1 MGQSQSTGS
10 NKDDAGQEA
19 ERRVDYYELLGLERD
34 ATDDEYVAHIH
45 LYIHIT
51 RLTILSRIKKA
62 YRRKALELHPDRNY
76 GQVEAATKLFA
87 EVQCAY
93 EVLSDPQERAWYD
106 SHQYAEFSED
116 GPAAGQGQQPASGGF
131 KMTASGITSL
141 VMNFNPHMEFS
152 DSPSGFFGGLRDVF
166 DQIATD
172 EGIACRWDGSEPVD
186 YPSFGAKEDSYEEV
200 VRPFYAVWTSFS
212 TKKSFAWMDKY
223 KYSEA
228 PDRRI
233 RRLMEKENKK
243 MREDGIREY
252 NDAIRSLVAF
262 VKKRDPRYKSNIQT
276 EAERQRML
284 RESAAAQA
292 ARSRAANQAKMQD
305 HIIPEWAQTH
315 KSQPGED
322 EHEGQFFSSSE
333 SEVEHFECVV
343 CNKVFKSQKQFE
355 AHEKSKKHIKAVKQL
370 RKEML
375 LEDEELNLDGD
386 EEPEV
391 KLVESEEEPVPANDA
406 LADEVADKV
415 TPLKPATVSR
425 SPSPSASEDGDED
438 YIDPDQTKPES
449 TSLSASLSASEVAD
463 EDDEEDFKSKATT
476 TKLGKAKQKR
486 AKKLAAQQTAS
497 STDAQNKCA
506 HCQAAFSS
514 RTQLFTHLRETGHAQ
529 PVQTAQSKS
538 KKGKKSRK

>member
-1 MGQSQSTGS
+1 MMS
-10 NKDDAGQEA
+10 
-19 ERRVDYYELLGLERD
+19 
-34 ATDDEYVAHIH
+34 EYLIPRYA
-45 LYIHIT
+45 Y
-51 RLTILSRIKKA
+51 RKLTISSRIKKA

-106 SHQYAEFSED
+106 SHQYAEFTED
-116 GPAAGQGQQPASGGF
+116 GAAAAGQGQQPTSGGF
-131 KMTASGITSL
+131 KMTASGITGL

-152 DSPSGFFGGLRDVF
+152 DSPSGFFGGLRDIF

-252 NDAIRSLVAF
+252 NDSVRSLVAF

-305 HIIPEWAQTH
+305 HVIPEWAQTH
-315 KSQPGED
+315 ESQPGED

-343 CNKVFKSQKQFE
+343 CNKLFKSQKQFE
-355 AHEKSKKHIKAVKQL
+355 AHERSKKHIKAVKQL

-375 LEDEELNLDGD
+375 LEGEELDLDVD

-391 KLVESEEEPVPANDA
+391 KLVESEEDIVPPNDA
-406 LADEVADKV
+406 PGDEVDDIGENGDNDKD
-415 TPLKPATVSR
+415 TLLKPDTTSR
-425 SPSPSASEDGDED
+425 SPSPSASEDDDED
-438 YIDPDQTKPES
+438 YIDPDQKKPEK
-449 TSLSASLSASEVAD
+449 TSLFTSDVAN
-463 EDDEEDFKSKATT
+463 DDDDDDLESKTT
-476 TKLGKAKQKR
+476 TTAKLGKAKQKR
-486 AKKLAAQQTAS
+486 AKKLAAQQAAS

-506 HCQAAFSS
+506 HCQATFTS
-514 RTQLFTHLRETGHAQ
+514 RTQLFSHLRETGHAQ

>member
-10 NKDDAGQEA
+10 NKADAGQEA
-19 ERRVDYYELLGLERD
+19 EHRVDYYELLGVERD
-34 ATDDEYVAHIH
+34 AADDE
-45 LYIHIT
+45 
-51 RLTILSRIKKA
+51 IKKA

-76 GQVEAATKLFA
+76 GQVEATTKLFA

-106 SHQYAEFSED
+106 SHQYAELPED

-152 DSPSGFFGGLRDVF
+152 DSPSGFFGGLRDIF
-166 DQIATD
+166 DQIAMD
-172 EGIACRWDGSEPVD
+172 EGIACRWDGSVPVD
-186 YPSFGAKEDSYEEV
+186 YASFGAKEDSYEDV

-252 NDAIRSLVAF
+252 NDAVRSLVAF

-305 HIIPEWAQTH
+305 HVIPEWAQTH
-315 KSQPGED
+315 ESLLGED
-322 EHEGQFFSSSE
+322 EHEGHFFSSSE

-343 CNKVFKSQKQFE
+343 CNKLFKSQKQFE

-370 RKEML
+370 RKELL
-375 LEDEELNLDGD
+375 LEGEELNLDAD
-386 EEPEV
+386 EELEV
-391 KLVESEEEPVPANDA
+391 KLVGFNEEINPIPAEKVDDIA
-406 LADEVADKV
+406 ETEDDKE
-415 TPLKPATVSR
+415 TPPKPDTTSQ
-425 SPSPSASEDGDED
+425 SPSPSASEDEDED
-438 YIDPDQTKPES
+438 CIDPDRTKPRN
-449 TSLSASLSASEVAD
+449 ASLPTSNIANEDDD
-463 EDDEEDFKSKATT
+463 EDLNPKPTT
-476 TKLGKAKQKR
+476 AKLGKAKQKK
-486 AKKLAAQQTAS
+486 AKKIAAQQAAS
-497 STDAQNKCA
+497 STDAQNKCT
-506 HCQAAFSS
+506 HCQAMFSS
-514 RTQLFTHLRETGHAQ
+514 RTQLFSHLREIGHAQ
-529 PVQTAQSKS
+529 PAQSRS
-538 KKGKKSRK
+538 KGKKSRK

>member
-1 MGQSQSTGS
+1 MGQSQSTGA
-10 NKDDAGQEA
+10 NKDDTDQEA
-19 ERRVDYYELLGLERD
+19 ERRIDYYELLGVERD
-34 ATDDEYVAHIH
+34 ATDDE
-45 LYIHIT
+45 
-51 RLTILSRIKKA
+51 IKKA

-106 SHQYAEFSED
+106 SHQYAELTED
-116 GPAAGQGQQPASGGF
+116 GAAAAGGQQPASGGF

-152 DSPSGFFGGLRDVF
+152 DSPSGFFGGLRDIF
-166 DQIATD
+166 DQIAMD

-186 YPSFGAKEDSYEEV
+186 YPSFGAKEDSYEDV

-252 NDAIRSLVAF
+252 NDAVRSLVAF

-305 HIIPEWAQTH
+305 HVIPEWAQTH
-315 KSQPGED
+315 ESQPGED
-322 EHEGQFFSSSE
+322 EHEGHFFSSSE

-343 CNKVFKSQKQFE
+343 CNKLFKSQKQFE

-375 LEDEELNLDGD
+375 LEDEELNLDVD
-386 EEPEV
+386 ERPEA
-391 KLVESEEEPVPANDA
+391 KLVASEEDIVSTHDTPNTEVDDDIGETEVNDK
-406 LADEVADKV
+406 DI
-415 TPLKPATVSR
+415 PATASR
-425 SPSPSASEDGDED
+425 SPSPSASDDEDED
-438 YIDPDQTKPES
+438 YIDPDRTKPEH
-449 TSLSASLSASEVAD
+449 TPLSSSEIAN
-463 EDDEEDFKSKATT
+463 EDGNEDLESKPTT
-476 TKLGKAKQKR
+476 AKLGKAKQKR
-486 AKKLAAQQTAS
+486 AKKLAAQQAAS
-497 STDAQNKCA
+497 SIDAQNKCA
-506 HCQAAFSS
+506 HCQATFTS
-514 RTQLFTHLRETGHAQ
+514 RTQLFSHLRETGHAQ
-529 PVQTAQSKS
+529 PVQTAQFKS

>member
-1 MGQSQSTGS
+1 MSESLIARYTYR
-10 NKDDAGQEA
+10 E
-19 ERRVDYYELLGLERD
+19 
-34 ATDDEYVAHIH
+34 
-45 LYIHIT
+45 
-51 RLTILSRIKKA
+51 LTISTRIKKA

-93 EVLSDPQERAWYD
+93 EVLSDPHERAWYD
-106 SHQYAEFSED
+106 SHQYGEVTED
-116 GPAAGQGQQPASGGF
+116 GAAVGQSQQSASGGF
-131 KMTASGITSL
+131 KMTASGITRL

-152 DSPSGFFGGLRDVF
+152 DSPSGFFGGLQDIF
-166 DQIATD
+166 NQIAAD
-172 EGIACRWDGSEPVD
+172 EAMACRWDGSEPVD
-186 YPSFGAKEDSYEEV
+186 YPSFGAKEDSYDDV

-252 NDAIRSLVAF
+252 NDAVRSLVAF

-305 HIIPEWAQTH
+305 HVIPEWAQNH
-315 KSQPGED
+315 ESQPGED

-333 SEVEHFECVV
+333 SEIEHFECVV
-343 CNKVFKSQKQFE
+343 CNKLFKSQKQFE
-355 AHEKSKKHIKAVKQL
+355 AHERSKKHIKAVKQL

-375 LEDEELNLDGD
+375 LEDEELKLDVDDG
-386 EEPEV
+386 PQM
-391 KLVESEEEPVPANDA
+391 KPVESEEDTDPEVVHNTAAD
-406 LADEVADKV
+406 DEVNDIGKTEDK
-415 TPLKPATVSR
+415 TTLKSNTTSR
-425 SPSPSASEDGDED
+425 SPSPSASEDDDDDDDD
-438 YIDPDQTKPES
+438 YIDPERTKPN
-449 TSLSASLSASEVAD
+449 TISLSTSEVAD
-463 EDDEEDFKSKATT
+463 EDADEGLASGATT
-476 TKLGKAKQKR
+476 TPRLGKAKQKR
-486 AKKLAAQQTAS
+486 AKKLAAQQAAS
-497 STDAQNKCA
+497 SIDAQNKCA
-506 HCQAAFSS
+506 HCQTTFTS
-514 RTQLFTHLRETGHAQ
+514 RTRLFSHLRDTGHAQ
-529 PVQTAQSKS
+529 PVQTTQPKS
-538 KKGKKSRK
+538 KKGKKPRK

>member
-1 MGQSQSTGS
+1 
-10 NKDDAGQEA
+10 
-19 ERRVDYYELLGLERD
+19 
-34 ATDDEYVAHIH
+34 
-45 LYIHIT
+45 
-51 RLTILSRIKKA
+51 
-62 YRRKALELHPDRNY
+62 
-76 GQVEAATKLFA
+76 
-87 EVQCAY
+87 
-93 EVLSDPQERAWYD
+93 
-106 SHQYAEFSED
+106 
-116 GPAAGQGQQPASGGF
+116 
-131 KMTASGITSL
+131 MTSSGITSL

-152 DSPSGFFGGLRDVF
+152 DSPSGFFGGLRDIF

-186 YPSFGAKEDSYEEV
+186 YPSFGAKQDSYEEV

-223 KYSEA
+223 KLSEA

-252 NDAIRSLVAF
+252 NDAVRSLVAF

-305 HIIPEWAQTH
+305 HVIPEWAQTH
-315 KSQPGED
+315 ESQPGED

-343 CNKVFKSQKQFE
+343 CNKLFKSQKQFE
-355 AHEKSKKHIKAVKQL
+355 AHERSKKHIKAVKQL

-375 LEDEELNLDGD
+375 LEDEELNLDVD
-386 EEPEV
+386 EKQEV
-391 KLVESEEEPVPANDA
+391 KLVESEDDVDTAVVHNT
-406 LADEVADKV
+406 ADGVDDINEIED
-415 TPLKPATVSR
+415 TTNIPLKLKTASR
-425 SPSPSASEDGDED
+425 SPSPSASEDEDED
-438 YIDPDQTKPES
+438 YIDPTQSKPET
-449 TSLSASLSASEVAD
+449 TSLSTSEIANEDDD
-463 EDDEEDFKSKATT
+463 EDVESKPATT
-476 TKLGKAKQKR
+476 AKLGKAKQKR
-486 AKKLAAQQTAS
+486 AKKLAAQQAAS
-497 STDAQNKCA
+497 STDAQNRCVN
-506 HCQAAFSS
+506 CQATFTS
-514 RTQLFTHLRETGHAQ
+514 RTQLFSHLRETGHAQ

-538 KKGKKSRK
+538 KKGKKSRR